1 MKKHTYLMPMA
12 WLLWGLLAFFP
23 GSMEAL
29 TISGRI
35 TNAESNIIY
44 LKSSWQRGDTLTLDQ
59 KGEFSVSINNSPY
72 EKIFYLSWK
81 AIDGYGRFLSLILE
95 PTDIVWVS
103 GDMKGEK
110 IDYIQA
116 NLQRKNYL
124 NVLMNKTSGTNHAK
138 VVMTNQ
144 AEIDSANLEIFTYLD
159 TLFQVDPILGIE
171 CLGFMR
177 KTLFRDDYSWQQ
189 VSKVLKY
196 IESVPADVK
205 ANLPIYPILLEALW
219 PGQSMLELSFLDAEE
234 KLHSTL
240 EIEGKPMLILFGA
253 SWCVPCREKNE
264 KFRSKNEFLQDKIQL
279 LGISTERDYD
289 RWKSYV
295 EEKNYPW
302 KQGLWMGDEFV
313 NDEVLREKYHLYFI
327 PLAVLIDQNRKII
340 SFNPSIDEVLAFLN
354 KK

>member
-1 MKKHTYLMPMA
+1 MKKT
-12 WLLWGLLAFFP
+12 LLLKKVLAGLVLLFAVTNI
-23 GSMEAL
+23 GLAL

-35 TNAESNIIY
+35 TNAESNTIY
-44 LKSSWQRGDTLTLDQ
+44 LKSSWQRSDTLALDQ
-59 KGEFSVSINNSPY
+59 RGEFSVSINNSPY
-72 EKIFYLSWK
+72 EKIFYLTWK
-81 AIDGYGRFLSLILE
+81 AIDGYGRFLFLILE

-103 GDMKGEK
+103 GDMNGEK

-116 NLQRKNYL
+116 DLQRKNYL
-124 NVLMNKTSGTNHAK
+124 NVLMNKTSGTNHER
-138 VVMTNQ
+138 VVMTDQ

-177 KTLFRDDYSWQQ
+177 WTLFRDDYSWQLMP
-189 VSKVLKY
+189 KILKY
-196 IESVPADVK
+196 LESVPADVK
-205 ANLPIYPILLEALW
+205 ANLPIYPVLLEALW
-219 PGQSMLELSFLDAEE
+219 PGKSMLELSFLDAEE

-240 EIEGKPMLILFGA
+240 EFADKPILILFGA
-253 SWCVPCREKNE
+253 SWCQPCREKNE
-264 KFRSKNEFLQDKIQL
+264 DFRSKFELLQGKIEL
-279 LGISTERDYD
+279 LGISTEREYD
-289 RWKSYV
+289 RWKPYV

-302 KQGLWMGDEFV
+302 KQGLWMGDELV
-313 NDEVLREKYHLYFI
+313 NEEVLREKYHLYFI

>member
-1 MKKHTYLMPMA
+1 MKKT
-12 WLLWGLLAFFP
+12 LLLKTVLAGLVLLFAVTNI
-23 GSMEAL
+23 GLAL

-44 LKSSWQRGDTLTLDQ
+44 LKSSWQRTDTLALDQ
-59 KGEFSVSINNSPY
+59 RGEFSVSINNSPY
-72 EKIFYLSWK
+72 EKIFYLTWK

-103 GDMKGEK
+103 GDMNGEK

-124 NVLMNKTSGTNHAK
+124 NVLMNKTSGTNHAR
-138 VVMTNQ
+138 VVMANE
-144 AEIDSANLEIFTYLD
+144 AEMDSATLEIFTYLD
-159 TLFQVDPILGIE
+159 TLFRVDPILGIE

-189 VSKVLKY
+189 LPKILKY

-205 ANLPIYPILLEALW
+205 ANLPIYPVLLEALW
-219 PGQSMLELSFLDAEE
+219 PGKSMLELSFLDAEE

-240 EIEGKPMLILFGA
+240 EFADKPILILFGA
-253 SWCVPCREKNE
+253 SWCQPCREKNE
-264 KFRSKNEFLQDKIQL
+264 DFRSKFELLQGKIEI
-279 LGISTERDYD
+279 LGISTEQQYD

-302 KQGLWMGDEFV
+302 KQGLWMGDELV
-313 NDEVLREKYHLYFI
+313 NNEVLREKYHLYFI